1 MKPISKYIEDTILV
15 KDITSKHIVV
25 GITSYGSPV
34 ILTNSMYEGGDY
46 RFTSINDQFSERNS
60 YTGSTSSIQ
69 ELVEIYLKRGWNIE
83 VFHEGNWK
91 EALKWLINNSK

>member
-1 MKPISKYIEDTILV
+1 MKPISKNKENTIFIEDIS
-15 KDITSKHIVV
+15 SKHIVV

-46 RFTSINDQFSERNS
+46 RFTCINDQFSERNS
-60 YTGSTSSIQ
+60 YNSNSSIQ
-69 ELVEIYLKRGWNIE
+69 ELVERYLENGWNIE
-83 VFHEGNWK
+83 VFHEDNWK